1 MNPHDAN
8 QPDDNALWRQW
19 RDHFSRASSAV
30 PITDE
35 CPSAV
40 DLAAFIDGRWDRAT
54 AARMEAHAITCVS
67 CAALAADVK
76 AIEQSI
82 RHTPP
87 FIHPR
92 MIERACGLVADST
105 DSAPVIRRRLTLAGA
120 IRVGT
125 GWGVAAAAA
134 IAIGL
139 GGYQLG
145 QATGPGSRVSDA
157 EVVTAM
163 SFGLLDDS
171 RNQDEPL
178 IVLASSTGA
187 AQR

>member
-1 MNPHDAN
+1 
-8 QPDDNALWRQW
+8 
-19 RDHFSRASSAV
+19 
-30 PITDE
+30 
-35 CPSAV
+35 
-40 DLAAFIDGRWDRAT
+40 
-54 AARMEAHAITCVS
+54 
-67 CAALAADVK
+67 
-76 AIEQSI
+76 
-82 RHTPP
+82 
-87 FIHPR
+87 
-92 MIERACGLVADST
+92 MIKRACGLVADST

-134 IAIGL
+134 IALGL